1 MHMDDMAQGK
11 RAPCPYMGC
20 LGLRFG
26 QKLFQ
31 TELQGGIS
39 RSAPAKQKIWYFP
52 PELKC
57 PSVHNWATHLALSNS
72 RGHLHWSTW
81 ATVRNSEN
89 PQVALIKIPVSRIGG
104 GSERKRETM
113 CMCVPRQCSR
123 GRGARCRR
131 QRTSNSTYSPVPVR
145 TWPSS
150 RFSSVACERRRMPA
164 YQAVV
169 VLVRMMC

>member
-11 RAPCPYMGC
+11 RAPCPYVGC

-31 TELQGGIS
+31 TELQGDIS
-39 RSAPAKQKIWYFP
+39 RSAPAKQKIWYFS
-52 PELKC
+52 PELNC

-89 PQVALIKIPVSRIGG
+89 PVTVTVTYRGVRLEPLGAARLEAPRLQSKRFGCCCCSCLLHLTSR
-104 GSERKRETM
+104 EPTA
-113 CMCVPRQCSR
+113 
-123 GRGARCRR
+123 GAAFMMHTAGATPQLSCRC
-131 QRTSNSTYSPVPVR
+131 P
-145 TWPSS
+145 
-150 RFSSVACERRRMPA
+150 
-164 YQAVV
+164 
-169 VLVRMMC
+169 